1 MSNYSISDIENLIKR
16 CNKSNKKIIIST
28 IKEIIEEDD
37 SLNVKLLNIEN
48 INNNFFKNLS
58 IKNNK
63 SSFCTICQDKIKS
76 KEHKIKLPDCD
87 HIFHKKCLN
96 KYMKSCLINFSCPNC
111 KNDYKMNLENIATKI
126 SSPSINTSQNSCYI

>member
-58 IKNNK
+58 TKNNK

-76 KEHKIKLPDCD
+76 KEHKIKLFQPTLSSYLSVKN
-87 HIFHKKCLN
+87 HK
-96 KYMKSCLINFSCPNC
+96 
-111 KNDYKMNLENIATKI
+111 
-126 SSPSINTSQNSCYI
+126 SSPIGQKESITRVICGIVCSKM